1 MYTMEI
7 FSNRVTMEQQV
18 QAESQE
24 LGHYRLVRKLGE
36 GGYGEVYQAWDAR
49 LQRHVAIKRLKPQTQ
64 SVRPGHLLDEARLAA
79 SLRHPAFVR
88 IFSIDGDAGAHSIV
102 MEYVEGST
110 LRELAQGKPMP
121 ESQVLELVRQVAAAM
136 EEAHG
141 ANLIHGDIKPS
152 NLMLD
157 ASNAVRILD
166 FGLASRVDPDA
177 TQSATFD
184 QTEGTVAYLAPEL
197 LLGARQNA
205 QSDIYALGVVMYE
218 MLTGARPFAHLSGL
232 ALAAAHI
239 QSSSDLWVFPPETSA
254 SAAALVRAMT
264 ARDLTRRLG
273 SMSEVGRA
281 LAGEGARSNAAAS
294 VRAPF
299 RFGSLL
305 PAPGKMRKVLY
316 AGCGLVL
323 VVGALQ
329 VAASEGWLRRHS
341 PFFSEAA
348 AMQAGLV
355 ALKAYDRD
363 ESINAAIE
371 NFSAILT
378 RRPEHAA
385 AAAGLSLAY
394 SLRQVGDS
402 RDESWLQRADASAQ
416 LAMKLD
422 DQLAMAHT
430 ALATVRLAQGK
441 AEEALPLIE
450 RALSL
455 NPLDVF
461 AINFKVTILIR
472 LKRIDD
478 ATAILADAI
487 KRYPNERKLEDTL
500 GMLRFQQGDYKA
512 AEQSFRRS
520 IAIEPDSPGV
530 YGNLSYALLR
540 QDRGDEAL
548 QVLQQGLQVRPSGWL
563 YTMLGTALF
572 NKGDYVGAAQ
582 AFENAVSSS
591 KGNSSTY
598 LYWANL
604 ADTLRWIPGRED
616 ASHRAY
622 KEAVTLMKPMLERRP
637 ADVTMTSR
645 LGLYLARLGDRA
657 AAEDLAS
664 RAVQAAPGN
673 ADVRFRAAM
682 TFELSG
688 HRENALAEL
697 RIARERGYP
706 PNLINAEPDLIAL
719 RRDPRFH
726 QPTMESAK

>member
-1 MYTMEI
+1 M
-7 FSNRVTMEQQV
+7 
-18 QAESQE
+18 QAELQE

-49 LQRHVAIKRLKPQTQ
+49 LERHVAIKRLKSQTP
-64 SVRPGHLLDEARLAA
+64 SARPGHLLDEARLAA

-110 LRELAQGKPMP
+110 LRQLAQGRPMP
-121 ESQVLELVRQVAAAM
+121 EAQVLDLVRQVAAAM

-141 ANLIHGDIKPS
+141 AKLIHGDIKPS

-157 ASNAVRILD
+157 ASGAVRILD

-177 TQSATFD
+177 TQSTVFD

-254 SAAALVRAMT
+254 SAAMLVRAMT
-264 ARDLTRRLG
+264 ARDLTRRLATMG
-273 SMSEVGRA
+273 EVGQA
-281 LAGEGARSNAAAS
+281 LAGGEAKAIPAAA
-294 VRAPF
+294 RAPF

-305 PAPGKMRKVLY
+305 PAPGRMRKVLY

-323 VVGALQ
+323 VIGAFQ
-329 VAASEGWLRRHS
+329 AAASQGWLQRHS

-348 AMQAGLV
+348 AMQAGLL
-355 ALKAYDRD
+355 ALKAHDRD
-363 ESINAAIE
+363 ESINAAID
-371 NFSAILT
+371 NFSAILA
-378 RRPEHAA
+378 RRPGHAA

-394 SLRQVGDS
+394 SMRHMGDS

-441 AEEALPLIE
+441 ANEALPLIE

-461 AINFKVTILIR
+461 ALNFKATILIK
-472 LKRIDD
+472 LKRFDD
-478 ATAILADAI
+478 AIGILVDAI

-500 GMLRFQQGDYKA
+500 GLLRYEQGDYKA
-512 AEQSFRRS
+512 AERSYRRS
-520 IAIEPDSPGV
+520 IAIEPDAPRV

-563 YTMLGTALF
+563 YTILGNALF
-572 NKGDYVGAAQ
+572 TRGDYVGAAQ

-591 KGNSSTY
+591 KGNSNTY

-604 ADTLRWIPGRED
+604 ADTLRWIPGREE
-616 ASHRAY
+616 ASRRAY
-622 KEAVTLMKPMLERRP
+622 KEAVTLMKPLLERKP

-645 LGLYLARLGDRA
+645 LGLYSARLGDRIA
-657 AAEDLAS
+657 AAALTS
-664 RAVQAAPGN
+664 RAVQAAPEN

-682 TFELSG
+682 AFELSG
-688 HRENALAEL
+688 RRENALAEL
-697 RIARERGYP
+697 KIARERGYP